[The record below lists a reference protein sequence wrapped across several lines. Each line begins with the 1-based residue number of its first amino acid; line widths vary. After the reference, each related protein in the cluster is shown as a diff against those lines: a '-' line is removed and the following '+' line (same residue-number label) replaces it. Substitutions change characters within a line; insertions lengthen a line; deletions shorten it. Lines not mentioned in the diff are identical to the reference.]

1 MLQRLIC
8 TEVDL
13 RIVTG
18 PDVTGPDVTGPD
30 VTGPDVTGPDVT
42 GPDVTGPDV
51 TGPDLPGGL
60 VRILISQCVYLNIWI
75 FLAHLISYLVHKV
88 QQNPHV

>member
-13 RIVTG
+13 RI
-18 PDVTGPDVTGPD
+18 
-30 VTGPDVTGPDVT
+30 VT